1 MFNYR
6 YLNHV
11 SHLAA
16 HSLGGEGGSKITR
29 ELAATVDTPEW
40 LVSLR
45 NDVSHGASA
54 PSVEVLR
61 MGGNF
66 VLQWLKQKYWKLP
79 EDEEETAGPATN
91 DPFTILSTENGED
104 TEVINVPQKISDLF
118 AAYIAARI
126 YKLRKQFLIT
136 DHEITRHIN
145 VATSTFSAV
154 KTKEAMKSLRNSLRF
169 YLSKHPSLF
178 SSLFCQEIVPSLEFY
193 EDFKQ
198 VLKLKKIDDEEKEK
212 IAFDKF
218 YGLWMPLVRTMES
231 KGKLISI
238 LGSLA
243 QVIVNQ
249 EFEKVW
255 PLTARWIDKLLE
267 IIENSGKKY
276 SKHLVNMLEV
286 VIKRPNHSM
295 HLFLER

>member
-1 MFNYR
+1 MLNCR

-79 EDEEETAGPATN
+79 EETAGPATN
-91 DPFTILSTENGED
+91 DPFTILPTENGED
-104 TEVINVPQKISDLF
+104 ADVINVPQKISDLF

-126 YKLRKQFLIT
+126 YKVRKQFLIT
-136 DHEITRHIN
+136 DPEITRHIN

-178 SSLFCQEIVPSLEFY
+178 VSLFCEEMVPSLEFY

-198 VLKLKKIDDEEKEK
+198 VLKLKKMDDDEEKEK

-231 KGKLISI
+231 KGKLIWI

-243 QVIVNQ
+243 QVIVNE

-267 IIENSGKKY
+267 IIEHSGKKY
-276 SKHLVNMLEV
+276 SKHLVNVLEV

-295 HLFLER
+295 QLFLER